1 MSTKTILKGTNMFHT
16 PEDWDELFAYIEQFS
31 ESGEKIAA
39 IVCAHMAW
47 NLAAKL
53 TQPEEESLTHD
64 HCRLSLGH

>member
-31 ESGEKIAA
+31 GGERIAA
-39 IVCAHMAW
+39 MVCAHMAW

-53 TQPEEESLTHD
+53 TQPEEESLTHE
-64 HCRLSLGH
+64 